1 MNKYIKKSRAWAV
14 SIVSFIFMFVPEEMF
29 KSQIIFSK
37 LSIEKNVIIN
47 RGIVFLAVFFLA
59 LLVNA
64 IYLGYRRKVNIKGK
78 NYTIQIKYGD
88 LFKQKDCKV
97 VIPFDDKSIK
107 NILAADRGAKSEAL
121 QKQTNESSQSGITRG
136 ARYYGGKRS

>member
-1 MNKYIKKSRAWAV
+1 MNKYIKRSRAWAV

-29 KSQIIFSK
+29 KSQIIFSN

-78 NYTIQIKYGD
+78 TIPSKSSMGISLSKKTVRLLFHLMNALPQMSGWGLRILILNRYAGSICRQIH
-88 LFKQKDCKV
+88 LL
-97 VIPFDDKSIK
+97 I
-107 NILAADRGAKSEAL
+107 
-121 QKQTNESSQSGITRG
+121 
-136 ARYYGGKRS
+136 